1 MTAPG
6 DITVFDMAERVDY
19 AQALTL
25 LGQVIALYATAIARE
40 RSRSRPDHDF
50 IARMERQRHEAV
62 EVCRR
67 LSSADPEFLLRAVRE
82 YTTVHDTLR
91 AMTRHS

>member
-1 MTAPG
+1 MTASG
-6 DITVFDMAERVDY
+6 DTTFVDTADRVDY
-19 AQALTL
+19 AHALTL
-25 LGQVIALYATAIARE
+25 LGQVIGLFATAIARE

-67 LSSADPEFLLRAVRE
+67 LTSADPESLVRAVRE
-82 YTTVHDTLR
+82 YAAVHDTLR
-91 AMTRHS
+91 AMTRHG